1 MCAHTSACVGGQGE
15 QVWQEEGSVAQRGNE
30 GGAGREEQ
38 PAPGV
43 LSDASEKQALKTRD
57 FTEGEEGKK
66 KRKKL
71 LSFSAAL
78 LVPRF
83 PSPFVLKRECLN
95 PQPGVRVGPSSC
107 SDPARL
113 CGSG

>member
-15 QVWQEEGSVAQRGNE
+15 QVWREEGSVAQRGNE

-66 KRKKL
+66 
-71 LSFSAAL
+71 
-78 LVPRF
+78 
-83 PSPFVLKRECLN
+83 REKN
-95 PQPGVRVGPSSC
+95 S
-107 SDPARL
+107 
-113 CGSG
+113 